1 MKDRNPPIS
10 GKTRLYGLFADPV
23 DHLQTPAVFN
33 DLLDRRG
40 VDGVFMPFHVA
51 PEHLAAAVAGLRHFQ
66 NCRGFGFSIPHKIA
80 AADLCDELLPNA
92 QACGVVNGV
101 RIDQDGRLIG
111 ETFDGIGMVK
121 AIEEQRDLDANT
133 RVLLVGAGG
142 VGRAIGVALALAGVG
157 FLAVEN
163 RTPAMA
169 DELAQTARHAAPMC
183 VVESGSEFNLAGF
196 DIVVNA
202 TSLGL
207 NGEGPMPID
216 ISRLSG
222 AALVAEVVMVPEV
235 TPMLHVAQERGLAIV
250 RGLEML
256 IQQVETLGDFWGMT
270 N

>member
-1 MKDRNPPIS
+1 MKQIRPPIS
-10 GKTRLYGLFADPV
+10 GNTRLYGLFADPV

-33 DLLDRRG
+33 ELMDRRG
-40 VDGVFMPFHVA
+40 VDGVFLPFHVA
-51 PEHLAAAVAGLRHFQ
+51 PEHLAAAVTGLRHFQ
-66 NCRGFGFSIPHKIA
+66 NCRGFGFSIPHKA
-80 AADLCDELLPNA
+80 AAAELCDELLPNA
-92 QACGVVNGV
+92 EACGAVNGV
-101 RIDQDGRLIG
+101 RIDPDGRLIG

-121 AIEEQRDLDANT
+121 AIKEQRELNADT
-133 RVLLVGAGG
+133 RVLQVGAGG
-142 VGRAIGVALALAGVG
+142 VGKAIAVALGLAGVG

-163 RTPAMA
+163 RTHAIA
-169 DELAQTARHAAPMC
+169 DALAQTVRRAAPKC
-183 VVESGSEFNLAGF
+183 VVESGSGFDLAPF

-222 AALVAEVVMVPEV
+222 TALVAEVVMVPEV
-235 TPMLHVAQERGLAIV
+235 TPMLHAAQERGLAVV

-256 IQQVETLGDFWGMT
+256 TQQADTLGDFWGMT